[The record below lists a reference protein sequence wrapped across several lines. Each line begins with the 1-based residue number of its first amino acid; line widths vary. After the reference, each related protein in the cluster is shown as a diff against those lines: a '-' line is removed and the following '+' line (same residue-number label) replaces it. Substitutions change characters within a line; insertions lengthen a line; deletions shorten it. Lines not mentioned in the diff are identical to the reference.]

1 MQKEEHSWTPLPKSA
16 SEMDEEEEIK
26 KKRQE
31 AKKIQEQLKTTL
43 RVALTEDAYDR
54 MMNVSVA
61 NNEMYLMAAK
71 NALMLYK
78 RMGRKIGDVEL
89 LSLLRAIKGQTEK
102 ETKITFHKK

>member
-1 MQKEEHSWTPLPKSA
+1 MN
-16 SEMDEEEEIK
+16 DEEEIR

-31 AKKIQEQLKTTL
+31 TKRIQEQLKSAL
-43 RVALTEDAYDR
+43 RTALTEDAYDR
-54 MMNVSVA
+54 IMNVSVA
-61 NNEMYLMAAK
+61 NNDMYLMAAK

-78 RMGRKIGDVEL
+78 RMGRRIGDVEL